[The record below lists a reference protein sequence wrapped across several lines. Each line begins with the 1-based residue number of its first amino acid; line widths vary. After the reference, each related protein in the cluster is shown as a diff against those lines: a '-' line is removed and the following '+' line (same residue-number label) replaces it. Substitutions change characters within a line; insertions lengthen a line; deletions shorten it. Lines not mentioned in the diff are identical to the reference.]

1 MDKEEELTT
10 KQRLK
15 AFIQTLDISEREF
28 CRRLG
33 VSTAYVESIKK
44 SISPK
49 VMKEIGAQYPQLNP
63 VWLLL
68 GSGEMLLKT
77 DPPASPNVAQL
88 EQMLKESRADRERL
102 LSIVESQQRTIET
115 LANNAKKEVAQQGNV
130 VGCADAG

>member
-1 MDKEEELTT
+1 
-10 KQRLK
+10 
-15 AFIQTLDISEREF
+15 
-28 CRRLG
+28 
-33 VSTAYVESIKK
+33 
-44 SISPK
+44 
-49 VMKEIGAQYPQLNP
+49 MKEIGAQYPQLNP